1 MSRGRGREQGAATVE
16 FVWLT
21 VLLLVPLV
29 YVLLTVFEA
38 QRAAFAATVD
48 FRRSSAAAA
57 AAATAAVN
65 DAGGTS
71 VAFAVSSASQAAG
84 RAFVR
89 APDLA
94 TAQVRAEQAA
104 QVALADHGVTGAV
117 VDVVCLPTPADCL
130 LPGSS
135 VQVVVTVDQPLPLL
149 PTVLGES
156 LGVISVDAT
165 HTHAYGTFREDRR

>member
-1 MSRGRGREQGAATVE
+1 MSRGRRSEQGAATVE

-38 QRAAFAATVD
+38 QRA
-48 FRRSSAAAA
+48 
-57 AAATAAVN
+57 
-65 DAGGTS
+65 
-71 VAFAVSSASQAAG
+71 AFAVSSASQAAG

>member
-1 MSRGRGREQGAATVE
+1 MSRGRRSEQGAATVE

-38 QRAAFAATVD
+38 QRAAFA
-48 FRRSSAAAA
+48 
-57 AAATAAVN
+57 
-65 DAGGTS
+65 
-71 VAFAVSSASQAAG
+71 VSSASQAAG
-84 RAFVR
+84 RAFLR

-94 TAQVRAEQAA
+94 TAQVRADQAA

>member
-1 MSRGRGREQGAATVE
+1 MSRGRGRDQGAATVE

-38 QRAAFAATVD
+38 QRAAFA
-48 FRRSSAAAA
+48 
-57 AAATAAVN
+57 
-65 DAGGTS
+65 
-71 VAFAVSSASQAAG
+71 VSSASQAAG

-94 TAQVRAEQAA
+94 TAQARADQAA

-117 VDVVCLPTPADCL
+117 VDVACLPTPADCL
-130 LPGSS
+130 QPGSS
-135 VQVVVTVDQPLPLL
+135 VRVVVRVDQPLPLL

-165 HTHAYGTFREDRR
+165 HTHAYGTFREERR

>member
-1 MSRGRGREQGAATVE
+1 MSRGRRSEQGAATVE

-38 QRAAFAATVD
+38 QRAAFA
-48 FRRSSAAAA
+48 
-57 AAATAAVN
+57 
-65 DAGGTS
+65 
-71 VAFAVSSASQAAG
+71 VSSASQAAG

-94 TAQVRAEQAA
+94 TAQVRADQAA

>member
-1 MSRGRGREQGAATVE
+1 MSHRQGGERGAATVE

-38 QRAAFAATVD
+38 QRAAFA
-48 FRRSSAAAA
+48 
-57 AAATAAVN
+57 
-65 DAGGTS
+65 
-71 VAFAVSSASQAAG
+71 VSSASQAAG

-89 APDLA
+89 APDVA
-94 TAQVRAEQAA
+94 TAQVRADQAA
-104 QVALADHGVTGAV
+104 RVALADHGVTGAV

-135 VQVVVTVDQPLPLL
+135 VRVVVTVDQPLPLL

-165 HTHAYGTFREDRR
+165 HTHAYGTFREGRR